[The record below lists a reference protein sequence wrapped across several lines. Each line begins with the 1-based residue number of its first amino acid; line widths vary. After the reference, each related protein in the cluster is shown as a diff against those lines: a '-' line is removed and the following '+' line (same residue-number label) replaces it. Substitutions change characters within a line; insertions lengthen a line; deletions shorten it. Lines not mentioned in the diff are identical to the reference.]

1 MTHTPLALYVHIPWC
16 ERKCPYCDFNSHVS
30 DSIPEAQY
38 TQAIC
43 DEIASISATTQTSPL
58 VSIFFGGGT
67 PSLFSAQAIGQILS
81 QAERHIGFAEN
92 CEITLEANPGSSEQS
107 RFSGYKAA
115 GVNRLS
121 LGVQSFNDEHL
132 KRLGRIHSSQSAR
145 TAIEAALNAGFTR
158 LNVDIMYALGEQRT
172 TQAIDDLS
180 TALNYGIDHL
190 SWYQLTI
197 EQNTEYFKRPPKLP
211 SDIITEH
218 IEDAGWS
225 LLSEHGF
232 QRYEVSAYAK
242 ANSRSAHN
250 VNYWEFGDYIGVGA
264 GAHGKLSLPSGETLR
279 YSNTRLPKD
288 YLARADDKRGS
299 STIIEPNDIEAEFM
313 MNALRLVDG
322 VNVAMFERTGGDIEG
337 IQATIRR
344 LSNQKLMYPLESGRI
359 QCTPKGYSLLNSVIE
374 QFI

>member
-1 MTHTPLALYVHIPWC
+1 MSHTPLALYVHIPWC

-30 DSIPEAQY
+30 ESIPEAEY

-43 DEIASISATTQTSPL
+43 DEISTIASSIESRPL

-67 PSLFSAQAIGQILS
+67 PSLFSEQAIGTILS
-81 QAERHIGFAEN
+81 HAERELGFAEH
-92 CEITLEANPGSSEQS
+92 CEITLEANPGSSEQA
-107 RFSGYKAA
+107 RFTGYKAA

-121 LGVQSFNDEHL
+121 LGVQSFNDQHL
-132 KRLGRIHSSQSAR
+132 KRLGRIHSSGSAKS
-145 TAIEAALNAGFTR
+145 AIEAALGAGFTR
-158 LNVDIMYALGEQRT
+158 LNVDIMYSLGEQGT
-172 TQAIDDLS
+172 EQAIDDLS
-180 TALNYGIDHL
+180 TALSYGIDHL

-211 SDIITEH
+211 SDIITEQ
-218 IEDAGWS
+218 IEDAGWA
-225 LLSEHGF
+225 LLAKHGF
-232 QRYEVSAYAK
+232 KRYEVSAYAK
-242 ANSRSAHN
+242 PGSSSKHN
-250 VNYWEFGDYIGVGA
+250 LNYWEFGDYIGVGA
-264 GAHGKLSLPSGETLR
+264 GAHGKLTQASGDTFR

-288 YLARADDKRGS
+288 YLARQNDKRGS
-299 STIIEPNDIEAEFM
+299 SMVLTPDDVEAEFM

-322 VNVAMFERTGGDIEG
+322 VDVELFERTGGNIEG
-337 IQATIRR
+337 IQATTRR